1 MYRSE
6 GHDMES
12 IPPFRFVKG
21 SLKVDF
27 LKPETIEGAF
37 EIRSIVR
44 EIKGRKVVIDTTVM
58 APGVITARCKVE
70 THHQKGD
77 DVNQRTATN

>member
-1 MYRSE
+1 
-6 GHDMES
+6 MES